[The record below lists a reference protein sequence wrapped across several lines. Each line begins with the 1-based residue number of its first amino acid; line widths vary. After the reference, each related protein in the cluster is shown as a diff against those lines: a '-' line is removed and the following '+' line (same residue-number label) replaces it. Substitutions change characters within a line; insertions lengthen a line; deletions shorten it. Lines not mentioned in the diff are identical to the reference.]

1 MKKLLKK
8 ASDFWFEWIGKVVW
22 VIFILILL
30 YIFLSSTDY
39 DKGYKDAYNHKLST
53 SDAFEMLKDLNV
65 PREYRWGY
73 LDGMTDS
80 SCDYLEKSGQT
91 QRYKEF
97 GCIPGVKTRELRENL
112 ETRLKLEQQLKKLQ
126 NEREKNN

>member
-1 MKKLLKK
+1 
-8 ASDFWFEWIGKVVW
+8 
-22 VIFILILL
+22 
-30 YIFLSSTDY
+30 
-39 DKGYKDAYNHKLST
+39 
-53 SDAFEMLKDLNV
+53 MLKDSNLSS
-65 PREYRWGY
+65 EYRWGY